1 MNKAVEQ
8 ASNALGQGFSAMVW
22 HQVSSISRVRVYFI
36 RIGII
41 FTGLGISKKFHVPF
55 NHPTAFVVYSIMLVS
70 IVASF
75 IWGGLHVINPEYYAI
90 LELKGFIK

>member
-8 ASNALGQGFSAMVW
+8 ASNTLGQGLSAMVW
-22 HQVSSISRVRVYFI
+22 QQVLIGVGFI
-36 RIGII
+36 L
-41 FTGLGISKKFHVPF
+41 FGLILSLLIWVLVKKFHVPF
-55 NHPTAFVVYSIMLVS
+55 NHPTAFVVYSVMLLV

-75 IWGGLHVINPEYYAI
+75 VWGGLHVINPEYYAI

>member
-8 ASNALGQGFSAMVW
+8 ASNTLGQGLSAMVW
-22 HQVSSISRVRVYFI
+22 QQVL
-36 RIGII
+36 IGIGFI
-41 FTGLGISKKFHVPF
+41 LLGVVLSLLIWVLVKKFHVPF
-55 NHPTAFVVYSIMLVS
+55 KHPTAFVVYSLMLIV

>member
-8 ASNALGQGFSAMVW
+8 ASNTLGQGLSAMVW
-22 HQVSSISRVRVYFI
+22 QQVL
-36 RIGII
+36 IGIGFI
-41 FTGLGISKKFHVPF
+41 LFGLILSLLIWVLVKKFHVPF
-55 NHPTAFVVYSIMLVS
+55 NHPTAFVVYSLMLLV

-75 IWGGLHVINPEYYAI
+75 VWGGLHVINPEYYAI

>member
-8 ASNALGQGFSAMVW
+8 ASNTLGQGLTAMVW
-22 HQVSSISRVRVYFI
+22 QQVLIGVGFI
-36 RIGII
+36 L
-41 FTGLGISKKFHVPF
+41 LGVVLSLLIWVLVKKFHVPF
-55 NHPTAFVVYSIMLVS
+55 NHPTAFVVYSLMLLV

>member
-8 ASNALGQGFSAMVW
+8 ASNTLGQGLSAMVW
-22 HQVSSISRVRVYFI
+22 QQVL
-36 RIGII
+36 IGIGFI
-41 FTGLGISKKFHVPF
+41 LFGLILSLLIWVLVKKFHVPF
-55 NHPTAFVVYSIMLVS
+55 NHPTAFVVYSVMLLV

-75 IWGGLHVINPEYYAI
+75 VWGGLHVINPEYYAI

>member
-8 ASNALGQGFSAMVW
+8 ASNTLGQGLSAMVW
-22 HQVSSISRVRVYFI
+22 QQVF
-36 RIGII
+36 IGIGFI
-41 FTGLGISKKFHVPF
+41 LLGVVLSLLIWVLVKKFHVPF
-55 NHPTAFVVYSIMLVS
+55 NHPTAFVVYSLMLIV

-75 IWGGLHVINPEYYAI
+75 IWGVLHVINPEYYAI

>member
-8 ASNALGQGFSAMVW
+8 ASNALGQGLSAMVW
-22 HQVSSISRVRVYFI
+22 QQVLIGVGFI
-36 RIGII
+36 L
-41 FTGLGISKKFHVPF
+41 FGLILSLLIWVLVKKFHVPF
-55 NHPTAFVVYSIMLVS
+55 NHPTAFVVYSVMLLV

-75 IWGGLHVINPEYYAI
+75 VWGGLHVINPEYYAI